1 MKIEFSEIIFTLTSK
16 DFCQKK
22 IISSNKVF

>member
-16 DFCQKK
+16 DFCKK
-22 IISSNKVF
+22 KFISTNKVF